1 MLEACEVVVVRPPE
15 SPSGQ
20 VRRRLEGTLRR
31 GGGVLIAAGAWD
43 GAPVR
48 LRVTQRSWAGI
59 GDGYGRLR
67 GCRAEV
73 VAEGRGAA
81 ARPRRQWLWLP
92 GPDGT
97 VTVDETAAAA
107 RPAAPAWAM
116 GGVDPQAEVALAGP
130 AQLEAVQL
138 ETALAGVGR

>member
-1 MLEACEVVVVRPPE
+1 
-15 SPSGQ
+15 
-20 VRRRLEGTLRR
+20 
-31 GGGVLIAAGAWD
+31 VLIAAGAWD

-59 GDGYGRLR
+59 GDGYGSLR

-81 ARPRRQWLWLP
+81 HRPRRQWLWLP

-107 RPAAPAWAM
+107 RPAIPAWAA
-116 GGVDPQAEVALAGP
+116 GGVDPQAGADLLAASGP
-130 AQLEAVQL
+130 
-138 ETALAGVGR
+138 ALAGVAR